1 LRAGFKVDL
10 AVKRD
15 VCLAFFPIGRTYGGA
30 CAKARMCEVSC
41 AHVAR

>member
-1 LRAGFKVDL
+1 LFVDL
-10 AVKRD
+10 ALYRD
-15 VCLAFFPIGRTYGGA
+15 VFLAFFAMTATYGGA